1 MWAGR
6 PKYTVDPSLAP
17 LLNSRPTA
25 QASAARQPLFLAS
38 ISINVAL
45 KEGKDSVIGE
55 AKNRIEEQNAMVTN
69 ISISSNGVLENQ
81 IMDWGF

>member
-1 MWAGR
+1 MRREDKGITMISLIVTIIVMLILAG
-6 PKYTVDPSLAP
+6 
-17 LLNSRPTA
+17 
-25 QASAARQPLFLAS
+25 